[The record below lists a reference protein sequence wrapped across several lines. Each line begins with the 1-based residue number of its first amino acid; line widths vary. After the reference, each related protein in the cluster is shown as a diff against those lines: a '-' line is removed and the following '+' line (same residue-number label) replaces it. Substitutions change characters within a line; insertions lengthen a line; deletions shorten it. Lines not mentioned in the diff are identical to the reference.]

1 MNIKPNIKIW
11 FSHRTKTI
19 EANTTSSRFKDSYT
33 YPSLYIQDNWTQYK
47 QDDSI
52 IMSDEILQELID
64 SSDYVEVGDFSYIID
79 DIVKRYTEDGQ
90 KEENIYIRI
99 IRTKQDEPIV
109 MDSKYAGM
117 ICRFTN
123 GEIQK
128 TIESFHESRMNQTEK
143 EIKTQKSYDEIER
156 EMKELKKYNKV
167 LLTLMWGI
175 PSIFALLIIFK
186 NLLTLK

>member
-1 MNIKPNIKIW
+1 MNTKTDVKIW
-11 FSHRTKTI
+11 LSHRTKTI
-19 EANTTSSRFKDSYT
+19 EVNTTSARFRDSYT
-33 YPSLYIQDNWTQYK
+33 CPSLYIQDNWTQYR
-47 QDDSI
+47 QDDSAV
-52 IMSDEILQELID
+52 MSDEILQELID

-99 IRTKQDEPIV
+99 IRTKQDESIV

-128 TIESFHESRMNQTEK
+128 TIESFHELRVSQTEK
-143 EIKTQKSYDEIER
+143 EIRTQKSYDRLEEEMEEI
-156 EMKELKKYNKV
+156 KKYNKI

-186 NLLTLK
+186 NLLPLK

>member
-1 MNIKPNIKIW
+1 MNINPNVKMW
-11 FSHRTKTI
+11 FSHRTKAI
-19 EANTTSSRFKDSYT
+19 ETNTTSSRFRNSYT

-52 IMSDEILQELID
+52 VMSDEILQELID
-64 SSDYVEVGDFSYIID
+64 SSDYVSVGDFSYIID
-79 DIVKRYTEDGQ
+79 DIVKRYTEYGQ

-99 IRTKQDEPIV
+99 IRTKQDESII
-109 MDSKYAGM
+109 MDSKYAGA

-128 TIESFHESRMNQTEK
+128 TIESFHESKMNQMEK
-143 EIKTQKSYDEIER
+143 EIKIQKSYDRLEE
-156 EMKELKKYNKV
+156 EMKELKKYNK
-167 LLTLMWGI
+167 LLLNLMWGI

-186 NLLTLK
+186 NLLPLK